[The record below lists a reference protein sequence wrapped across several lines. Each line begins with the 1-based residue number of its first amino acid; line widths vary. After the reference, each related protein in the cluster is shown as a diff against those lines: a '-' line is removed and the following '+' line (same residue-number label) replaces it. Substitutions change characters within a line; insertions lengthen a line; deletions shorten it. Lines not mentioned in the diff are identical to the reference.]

1 MSILNLSRWELAARW
16 KSGIDC
22 HSERSEE
29 SVSLKKRRKS
39 RFLGQTRPR
48 NDKSSG
54 LQQPARAYFWNDT
67 FWFARRDPLFE
78 GFEERGEFAA
88 AGILEFAKD
97 KMARSCIP
105 ESFVVGHYRVKH
117 DSGLHFPVN
126 SWDALT
132 TAPFWSV
139 PPPSAEKTWPRFFI
153 AVRTLSPDLVSS
165 PLFF

>member
-1 MSILNLSRWELAARW
+1 MATKTKEMVSFRSILNLSRWELAARW

-67 FWFARRDPLFE
+67 FWLQGGIPYSKDLKTEANLQRPEFWNLRKTRW
-78 GFEERGEFAA
+78 RGVAFRKVLLDTIASS
-88 AGILEFAKD
+88 
-97 KMARSCIP
+97 MT
-105 ESFVVGHYRVKH
+105 RVCT
-117 DSGLHFPVN
+117 SR
-126 SWDALT
+126 LT
-132 TAPFWSV
+132 RGTP
-139 PPPSAEKTWPRFFI
+139 
-153 AVRTLSPDLVSS
+153 
-165 PLFF
+165 